1 MSSRYP
7 DGWYLLVNVA
17 GMVRPNSGKTPV
29 YPTWLRTYLIVL
41 VSAVWSGML
50 IASAFFDQVNVPAA
64 VHVIMG
70 VGMASLF
77 SVEFGGIRLVRKE
90 DRDDDPG
97 T

>member
-1 MSSRYP
+1 MSRYLTAN
-7 DGWYLLVNVA
+7 DGHYLLINAA
-17 GMVRPNSGKTPV
+17 GLMSTGGGPQ
-29 YPTWLRTYLIVL
+29 YPKWLRTYLIVL

-50 IASAFFDQVNVPAA
+50 IASSVVDGVDVPAA

-77 SVEFGGIRLVRKE
+77 SVEFGGIRLVKKDE
-90 DRDDDPG
+90 DKTDG